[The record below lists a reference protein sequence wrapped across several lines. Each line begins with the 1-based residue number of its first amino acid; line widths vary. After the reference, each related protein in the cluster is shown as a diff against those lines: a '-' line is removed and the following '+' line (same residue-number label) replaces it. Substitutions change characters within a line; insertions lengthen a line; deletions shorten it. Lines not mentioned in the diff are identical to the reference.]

1 MRRFSLAGLALI
13 GALLLAIPSAFAK
26 SDVATAATPGITART
41 ITIGG
46 SFPLTGPASSY
57 APIPQSMKAYFSYI
71 NARRGP
77 DGKRGVYGRQIVFK
91 AYDDGY
97 NPVNSV
103 QQQRRLVEQDKVFAV
118 VGTLG
123 TEVNQAVQPYLNSKG
138 VPQVLVS
145 TGAST
150 FGKDYKEYPWTIGWQ
165 PDYIAEGRLY
175 GTDIRKNHPNAKIA
189 ILYQNDSYGKD
200 YLYGFKSALG
210 TANVKRQVVRD
221 EAYDVLGGGTP
232 QSQLIRLRASGA
244 DTLLIFVT
252 PTPTVQTY
260 AIIRALNWKP
270 ENIYVN
276 SVSATDTFMGAAVA
290 RSSAATVNGSI
301 SAQYLK
307 DPASPAFANDATV
320 KQYQALMA
328 KYNPSGRVTD
338 GLNFYGFAKAD
349 TFVRAMYKAGKAPT
363 RAGLMKALLS
373 FNETTPY
380 LLPGSKLKTSA
391 TDHFIISHQRLM
403 TYNSGSW
410 TASGPLIDG
419 RPRG

>member
-1 MRRFSLAGLALI
+1 MRRFTLAGLVLV
-13 GALLLAIPSAFAK
+13 GALLLAIPSAFAQ
-26 SDVATAATPGITART
+26 SDVTAADPGISAKT

-57 APIPQSMKAYFSYI
+57 APIPAAMKAYFSYI

-77 DGKRGVYGRQIVFK
+77 DGKRGVFGRQIVFK
-91 AYDDGY
+91 YYDDGY

-103 QQQRRLVEQDKVFAV
+103 QQQRKLVEQDKVFAI

-123 TEVNQAVQPYLNSKG
+123 TEVNQAVQPYLNQQK
-138 VPQVLVS
+138 VPHVLVS
-145 TGAST
+145 TGASD
-150 FGKDYKEYPWTIGWQ
+150 FGKDYRKYPWTIGWQ
-165 PDYIAEGRLY
+165 PDYVAEGRLY
-175 GTDIRKNHPNAKIA
+175 GGDINKNHPDAKIA

-200 YLYGFKSALG
+200 YVAGFKSALG
-210 TANVKRQVVRD
+210 TAKVRSQVVRE

-244 DTLLIFVT
+244 DTLMIFVT

-270 ENIYVN
+270 ANIYVN
-276 SVSATDTFMGAAVA
+276 SVSATDTFMGAAVL
-290 RSSAATVNGSI
+290 RSSPATVNGSI

-307 DPASPAFANDATV
+307 DPASPAWANDATV
-320 KQYQALMA
+320 KQYQTLMA
-328 KYNPSGRVTD
+328 KYNPNGRVTD

-349 TFVRAMYKAGKAPT
+349 TFVRAMYKAGQNPT
-363 RAGLMKALLS
+363 RAGLMRALLS
-373 FNETTPY
+373 LNETTPY
-380 LLPGSKLKTSA
+380 LLPGSRLKTTA

-403 TYNSGSW
+403 TYNAGAWTGSG
-410 TASGPLIDG
+410 ALVDG

>member
-1 MRRFSLAGLALI
+1 MRRVSLAGLAII
-13 GALLLAIPSAFAK
+13 GVLLLAVPSAFAK
-26 SDVATAATPGITART
+26 SDVAAATPGITSKQ
-41 ITIGG
+41 IVIGG

-57 APIPQSMKAYFSYI
+57 APIPQAMKAYFSHI

-91 AYDDGY
+91 FYDDGY

-123 TEVNQAVQPYLNSKG
+123 TEVNQAVQPYLNSRS
-138 VPQVLVS
+138 VPHVLVS
-145 TGAST
+145 TGASE
-150 FGKDYKEYPWTIGWQ
+150 FGLDYRKFPWTIGWQ
-165 PDYIAEGRLY
+165 PDYVAEGRLY
-175 GTDIRKNHPNAKIA
+175 GGDIRRNKPNAKIA
-189 ILYQNDSYGKD
+189 ILYQNDSYGRD
-200 YLYGFKSALG
+200 YLRGFKSALG
-210 TANVKRQVVRD
+210 DARARTQIVRE

-244 DTLLIFVT
+244 DTLMIFVT

-260 AIIRALNWKP
+260 AIIRALNWNP
-270 ENIYVN
+270 TNIYVN
-276 SVSATDTFMGAAVA
+276 SVSATDAFMGAAVA

-307 DPASPAFANDATV
+307 DPASPQFANDATV
-320 KQYQALMA
+320 RQYRQLME
-328 KYNPSGRVTD
+328 KYNPRGNIND

-349 TFVRAMYKAGKAPT
+349 TFVRAMYKAGRNPT
-363 RAGLMKALLS
+363 RASLMRALTSL
-373 FNETTPY
+373 NETNPF
-380 LLPGSKLKTSA
+380 LLPGSRLKTSS
-391 TDHFIISHQRLM
+391 TDRFIISHQRLM
-403 TYNSGSW
+403 TYNNGAW
-410 TASGPLIDG
+410 TSSGPLVDG

>member
-1 MRRFSLAGLALI
+1 MRRVSLAGLALV

-26 SDVATAATPGITART
+26 SDAAAPTPGITART

-57 APIPQSMKAYFSYI
+57 APIPAAMKAYFSYI

-91 AYDDGY
+91 YYDDGY

-103 QQQRRLVEQDKVFAV
+103 QQQRRLVEQDRVFAV

-123 TEVNQAVQPYLNSKG
+123 TEVNQAVQPYLNSRG
-138 VPQVLVS
+138 VPHVLVS
-145 TGAST
+145 TGASE
-150 FGKDYKEYPWTIGWQ
+150 FGLDYKKYPWTIGWQ
-165 PDYIAEGRLY
+165 PDYVAEGRLY
-175 GTDIRKNHPNAKIA
+175 GADIRRNHTSAKIA
-189 ILYQNDSYGKD
+189 ILFQNDSYGRD
-200 YLYGFKSALG
+200 YVRGFKSALG
-210 TANVKRQVVRD
+210 TANVQRQVVRE

-244 DTLLIFVT
+244 DTLMIFVT

-270 ENIYVN
+270 ANIYVN

-307 DPASPAFANDATV
+307 DPASPTWQNDATV
-320 KQYQALMA
+320 RQYKTLMA
-328 KYNPSGRVTD
+328 KYNPNGRITD

-349 TFVRAMYKAGKAPT
+349 TFVRAMYKAGPNPT
-363 RAGLMKALLS
+363 RAGLMRALLS
-373 FNETTPY
+373 FNETNPF
-380 LLPGSKLKTSA
+380 LLPGSRLKTSA

-403 TYNSGSW
+403 TFNNGAW
-410 TASGPLIDG
+410 TSSGPLVDG

>member
-1 MRRFSLAGLALI
+1 MRRVSLAGLALI
-13 GALLLAIPSAFAK
+13 GALLLAIPSAFAR
-26 SDVATAATPGITART
+26 SDMQAADPGITSRS
-41 ITIGG
+41 IVIGG

-57 APIPQSMKAYFSYI
+57 APIPAGMKAFFSYI

-77 DGKRGVYGRQIVFK
+77 DGKRGINGRQIVFK
-91 AYDDGY
+91 YYDDGY

-103 QQQRRLVEQDKVFAV
+103 QQQRKLVEQDKVFAI

-123 TEVNQAVQPYLNSKG
+123 TEVNQAVQPYLNSRK
-138 VPQVLVS
+138 VPHILVS
-145 TGAST
+145 TGASG
-150 FGKDYKEYPWTIGWQ
+150 FGKDYKQYPWTIGWQ

-189 ILYQNDSYGKD
+189 ILFQNDSYGKD
-200 YLYGFKSALG
+200 YVVGFKSALG
-210 TANVKRQVVRD
+210 TANVKRQVVG
-221 EAYDVLGGGTP
+221 EEGFDVLGGGTP

-244 DTLLIFVT
+244 DTLMIFVT

-270 ENIYVN
+270 TNIYVN

-307 DPASPAFANDATV
+307 DPASPVWENDATV
-320 KQYQALMA
+320 KQYKALMA
-328 KYNPSGRVTD
+328 KYAPSGRATD
-338 GLNFYGFAKAD
+338 GLYFYGFAKAD
-349 TFVRAMYKAGKAPT
+349 TFVRAMYKAGKNPT
-363 RAGLMKALLS
+363 RVSLMRALLS

-380 LLPGSKLKTSA
+380 LLPGSRLKTSA

-403 TYNSGSW
+403 TFNNGLWAGSGS
-410 TASGPLIDG
+410 LIDG